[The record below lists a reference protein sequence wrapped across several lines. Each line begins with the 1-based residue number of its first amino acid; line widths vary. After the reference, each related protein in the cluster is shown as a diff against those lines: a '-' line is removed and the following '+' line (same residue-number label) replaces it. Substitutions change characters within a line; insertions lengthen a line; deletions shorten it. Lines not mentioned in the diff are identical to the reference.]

1 MKSVLK
7 RNGYIYITTRS
18 YGFPYHAYPYDF
30 GRYEIEDMKKIFS
43 DFEIIKLV
51 KDHEAPG
58 VFLKAKKTSN
68 TLIDLSNIALYSM
81 ILGKRTTLIPKL
93 SDMSLQ
99 RRLTLK
105 LSILMDKLKGVRS
118 LLFYHP
124 LK

>member
-1 MKSVLK
+1 VVD
-7 RNGYIYITTRS
+7 IYITTRS

-30 GRYEIEDMKKIFS
+30 WRYEIEDMKKIFS
-43 DFEIIKLV
+43 DFEIIKLI

-68 TLIDLSNIALYSM
+68 TALYSM

-93 SDMSLQ
+93 SDMPLQ

-105 LSILMDKLKGVRS
+105 LSSINAKLIGILNMLILRNLK
-118 LLFYHP
+118 
-124 LK
+124 

>member
-1 MKSVLK
+1 
-7 RNGYIYITTRS
+7 
-18 YGFPYHAYPYDF
+18 
-30 GRYEIEDMKKIFS
+30 MKKIFS
-43 DFEIIKLV
+43 DFEIIKLI

-58 VFLKAKKTSN
+58 IFLKAKKTSN
-68 TLIDLSNIALYSM
+68 ALIDLSNIALYSM

-93 SDMSLQ
+93 SDMPLQ

-118 LLFYHP
+118 LLFYRP